1 MMYSHGALRITYIE
15 CQNHIPTNHTLF
27 FLQLTMRV
35 PHFGSKMV
43 LDPDFGVLLT
53 DPNDPDTQLQSDA
66 SKQSKKTVSIAI
78 IVR

>member
-1 MMYSHGALRITYIE
+1 
-15 CQNHIPTNHTLF
+15 
-27 FLQLTMRV
+27 MRV